1 MQIGTLKLYKNV
13 SGTIE
18 LNKDEGSR
26 YGGQCV
32 INGSTVNYVANTVED
47 LYEEFHKAVDK
58 YLCDNPLDEAK
69 ENE

>member
-26 YGGQCV
+26 YCGQCV

-47 LYEEFHKAVDK
+47 LYEEFS
-58 YLCDNPLDEAK
+58 
-69 ENE
+69 